1 MGAVRIY
8 EVSLRDGLQNEAGVV
23 STEHKAELARRLVD
37 AGFKD
42 VEFGSF
48 VSPRYVPQ
56 MADTDELF
64 QLLPKDRGVRWW
76 ALVPNSRGLDRSL
89 DAGVSHIATFMS
101 ASETHNLK
109 NVNRTVRE
117 SLAGLRKVIATARAE
132 ENRVRSYISTVY
144 GCPYEGDVDPQK
156 TVDLA
161 LALLDAGADE
171 IALGDTTG
179 VGTPLQVQD
188 VIGRLV
194 DAGVPLDRI
203 ACHFHDTQGT
213 AVANAFAAWQAGIR
227 QFDGSLGGIGG
238 CPYAPGASGN
248 VATEDVVYLLEGL
261 GLDTG
266 VNLDRLIDAGN
277 SISRMPRRRAPE
289 PGSGTQPGWEQRT
302 NVPDCESVRANGYAV
317 LLPGPAY
324 RRKCP
329 QTDSVL
335 PGNPPGPLISDC
347 AATQTGRVSE
357 GDQRRHALRFP
368 EPAPGLRTTV
378 SGNR

>member
-1 MGAVRIY
+1 MGAVRMY

-23 STEHKAELARRLVD
+23 STAHKAELAQRMVQ

-42 VEFGSF
+42 IEFGSF

-64 QLLPKDRGVRWW
+64 QQLPKDAGVRWW
-76 ALVPNSRGLDRSL
+76 ALVPNSRGLDRAL

-132 ENRVRSYISTVY
+132 DNRVRSYISTVY
-144 GCPYEGDVDPQK
+144 GCPYEGHVDPQR

-161 LALLDAGADE
+161 LALLDAGAHE

-188 VIGRLV
+188 IIGQLV
-194 DAGVPLDRI
+194 QAGVPVERI

-238 CPYAPGASGN
+238 CPYAPGATGN
-248 VATEDVVYLLEGL
+248 AATEDLLHTFDQMGE
-261 GLDTG
+261 DTG
-266 VNLDRLIDAGN
+266 IDLDATCQAGVF
-277 SISRMPRRRAPE
+277 IE
-289 PGSGTQPGWEQRT
+289 G
-302 NVPDCESVRANGYAV
+302 V
-317 LLPGPAY
+317 LGKTLPGRYLQFWKADRSRNACAKPESEA
-324 RRKCP
+324 
-329 QTDSVL
+329 QTS
-335 PGNPPGPLISDC
+335 
-347 AATQTGRVSE
+347 
-357 GDQRRHALRFP
+357 
-368 EPAPGLRTTV
+368 RTA
-378 SGNR
+378 

>member
-238 CPYAPGASGN
+238 CPYAPGATGN
-248 VATEDVVYLLEGL
+248 AATEDLLHTFAAMGE
-261 GLDTG
+261 DTG
-266 VNLDRLIDAGN
+266 IDLDATCEAGVFIEEVLGKRL
-277 SISRMPRRRAPE
+277 
-289 PGSGTQPGWEQRT
+289 PGRFLQFYKA
-302 NVPDCESVRANGYAV
+302 DCERRGCLV
-317 LLPGPAY
+317 PGE
-324 RRKCP
+324 
-329 QTDSVL
+329 D
-335 PGNPPGPLISDC
+335 
-347 AATQTGRVSE
+347 AAKSS
-357 GDQRRHALRFP
+357 
-368 EPAPGLRTTV
+368 RTA
-378 SGNR
+378 

>member
-1 MGAVRIY
+1 MRVTSLQSEEAWARFA
-8 EVSLRDGLQNEAGVV
+8 STKSDLRDGLQNEAGVV

-238 CPYAPGASGN
+238 CPFAPAATGN
-248 VATEDVVYLLEGL
+248 VATEDVVYMLERGGFET
-261 GLDTG
+261 GLD
-266 VNLDRLIDAGN
+266 LAKLIETSKWLETVLQHPVSSSLSKAG
-277 SISRMPRRRAPE
+277 
-289 PGSGTQPGWEQRT
+289 GF
-302 NVPDCESVRANGYAV
+302 
-317 LLPGPAY
+317 
-324 RRKCP
+324 
-329 QTDSVL
+329 
-335 PGNPPGPLISDC
+335 PPTRS
-347 AATQTGRVSE
+347 
-357 GDQRRHALRFP
+357 
-368 EPAPGLRTTV
+368 
-378 SGNR
+378 